1 MKPRLQI
8 ELVARWLR
16 ESPATR
22 DDDALLCATIWY
34 AEAKDQGLLTDAL
47 AFLMAYSRGK
57 FTPAET
63 ITRSRRKAQE
73 IHPELRGRKYKER
86 KEAGKT
92 FKP

>member
-1 MKPRLQI
+1 MRLQI
-8 ELVARWLR
+8 ELVTRWLK

-34 AEAKDQGLLTDAL
+34 EEAKRKGLLNDGL
-47 AFLMAYSRGK
+47 AFLMAYSRGE

-63 ITRSRRKAQE
+63 ITRSRRKIQE
-73 IHPELRGRKYKER
+73 MNPELRGRNYQIR
-86 KEAGKT
+86 KQAGKQ

>member
-1 MKPRLQI
+1 MRLQI
-8 ELVARWLR
+8 ELVARWLK

-34 AEAKDQGLLTDAL
+34 AEAKRKGLLSDGI
-47 AFLMAYSRGK
+47 AFLMAYSKGM

-63 ITRSRRKAQE
+63 ITRSRRKVQE
-73 IHPELRGRKYKER
+73 MMPELRGKNYKIRKQ
-86 KEAGKT
+86 AGKQ